1 MEARSALA
9 QGEALPERSGGCR
22 GMIGHERVGQ
32 PAEERAACTGGLGFM
47 SRWGLLRLALVAAV
61 VGTQGV
67 AALACDCP
75 KQYVAKRDGTMSEI
89 QPALPLPPP
98 LPPAKLAVA
107 KTG

>member
-1 MEARSALA
+1 
-9 QGEALPERSGGCR
+9 
-22 GMIGHERVGQ
+22 
-32 PAEERAACTGGLGFM
+32 M
-47 SRWGLLRLALVAAV
+47 SRWGLLRSALVAAV

-75 KQYVAKRDGTMSEI
+75 KEYVAKKGSAISEV

-107 KTG
+107 KAG